1 MPVGFLQ
8 VKSKKKLACNVS
20 DSFATH
26 ASLLYGSTDTDFQ
39 LPNIFFNMVVHL
51 DKYSPHLMLF
61 SRGILVA
68 FVVIILII
76 IDGTIKL
83 YIFVKSNMI

>member
-1 MPVGFLQ
+1 
-8 VKSKKKLACNVS
+8 
-20 DSFATH
+20 
-26 ASLLYGSTDTDFQ
+26 
-39 LPNIFFNMVVHL
+39 MVVHL
-51 DKYSPHLMLF
+51 GKYSLHLMLF